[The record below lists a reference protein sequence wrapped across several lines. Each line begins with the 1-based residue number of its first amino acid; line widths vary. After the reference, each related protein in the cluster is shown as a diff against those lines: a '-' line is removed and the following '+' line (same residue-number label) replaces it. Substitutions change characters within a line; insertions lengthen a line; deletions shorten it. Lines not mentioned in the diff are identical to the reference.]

1 MATAAANATA
11 AAKSTSMLG
20 AGLGMLAGMYNGGFG
35 GYGGGYMGGYPMGG
49 GSNVTMID
57 QSRSAFGNSG
67 HMMSQLGPTLGYG
80 LQDMLGGIFGG
91 GGGTCGLA
99 QTDEADSVAEVTQA
113 DADQDLTQ
121 VAS

>member
-1 MATAAANATA
+1 
-11 AAKSTSMLG
+11 
-20 AGLGMLAGMYNGGFG
+20 
-35 GYGGGYMGGYPMGG
+35 MGGYPMGG
-49 GSNVTMID
+49 GGNVTMID

-91 GGGTCGLA
+91 GSGGGGGTCGLA
-99 QTDEADSVAEVTQA
+99 QTDEADAAAEVSQA